1 MSSDVDPNV
10 SSILTPEEIEKFSSK
25 YPDLAEAAE
34 SEEKSTEEGAEK
46 ELTEEEKRELYVKQL
61 KESKIKFRNV
71 TQKGNK
77 TTVKFN
83 AAYKQER
90 KRKNKQQR
98 KSRKKNKK

>member
-25 YPDLAEAAE
+25 YPETETTEPED
-34 SEEKSTEEGAEK
+34 KPVEEGTEK

-77 TTVKFN
+77 TSVKFN
-83 AAYKQER
+83 ATYKQER

-98 KSRKKNKK
+98 KSRKKNR

>member
-25 YPDLAEAAE
+25 YPEGEITE
-34 SEEKSTEEGAEK
+34 SEDKPVEEGAEK
-46 ELTEEEKRELYVKQL
+46 ELTEEEKRELYIKQL
-61 KESKIKFRNV
+61 KDSKIKFRNV

-77 TTVKFN
+77 TSVKFN
-83 AAYKQER
+83 AAYKKER